1 MSEKFGALAWLVT
14 IDFAFG
20 VVVFLALYAL
30 AKSRHAAYAVMKRN
44 FIAYFTNPTGY
55 VFLCLFVLLTSLAA
69 FWTESFFN
77 SNLANLDQLNLYI
90 PSILLLFIPAI
101 SMSIWSEER
110 RQGTDELLLTMPA
123 GDFDV
128 VIGKYLAAVAI
139 FTVSLLFSQI
149 CNYIVLLSLGDPD
162 TGLVLGNYLGYWLVG
177 LAMLSVGMVASFLT
191 GNLTVGFV
199 LGVLFNAPLVA
210 AGWSEVFLKEEW
222 AAVLQPWSI
231 AAQLRDFEAGVIS
244 GASIIYFVLLI
255 ALMIYLS
262 MVLIGRRHWTGG
274 AKGNMMGW
282 HFLARVV
289 ALILITGGISVLAS
303 EYDLLRPDVTS
314 EKINSLSPQTIKLV
328 KEIRESEPKHPV
340 RIDAYISKNLPE
352 DFVQR
357 RLDLRSRLRELSAL
371 GGDYVQFEI
380 HEVDLNGEEAHA
392 AEKRFG
398 IEKRTIA
405 TEVRSAIES
414 REIIFGIICR
424 SGAEQVVTPF
434 LGKGVPIEY
443 ELIRSIVTVTKTD
456 RQRVGILLTDAN
468 LLGGSPLEGP
478 SEEQP
483 IVAELRKQ
491 YEVVPV
497 NPNEKI
503 EGNYAALLAVQPS
516 TLSPPQMQ
524 NFVDAVK
531 RGVPTAIF
539 EDPMPVTVAV
549 TGTDQPKRGRG
560 MMAHMQPP
568 QEKGNLQ
575 SLWDV
580 LGVSLEGEDMRQ
592 PPTDPFG
599 QQRPRATRRT
609 DIVWQEYNPHPS
621 EEGIYRIS
629 NEWVFITPDET
640 GESFSSKSEITSD
653 LQEVLFL
660 FAGGINTSDAD
671 NEEFDITELVR
682 TRPKSG
688 TVSLSDLIQQTP
700 FGDFPRD
707 PEHVAQARGAP
718 TGKRHLLAVRVQGPQ
733 PQTAASSQTATAE
746 EGKSEQGD
754 ADPQATKSEDLK
766 PINAVVVSDVD
777 VLGPV
782 FFEIRSG
789 GDDTINP
796 ITRWRLD
803 NVAFVLNVVDMLT
816 GDDSFVEIRKRRP
829 KHRELKA
836 IQAALDSA
844 KDQRREA
851 RESAEEE
858 VKDAVKVEEDKLNA
872 ILKNAQETN
881 TLNREF
887 ATQFQMEERAAQD
900 RVKRKRAQA
909 ERKRDETYED
919 IEREM
924 SSNIRNVQDQY
935 KMWAVLLPPISPLL
949 IAICVFFVRRER
961 EREGIQSDRLV

>member
-191 GNLTVGFV
+191 SNLTVGFV

-405 TEVRSAIES
+405 TEVRSALES
-414 REIIFGIICR
+414 RDLIFGIICR

-456 RQRVGILLTDAN
+456 RQRVGILLTGAN

-503 EGNYAALLAVQPS
+503 DGKFAALIAVQPS
-516 TLSPPQMQ
+516 SLSPPQMQ

-539 EDPMPVTVAV
+539 EDPMPVTGGFGVE
-549 TGTDQPKRGRG
+549 GTDEPKRGRG
-560 MMAHMQPP
+560 MMAQLQPP

-580 LGVSLEGEDMRQ
+580 LGVSLEGEDMPH

-609 DIVWQEYNPHPS
+609 NIVWQDYNPHPS
-621 EEGIYRIS
+621 EEDIVGISHDWIF
-629 NEWVFITPDET
+629 VTQDEA
-640 GESFSSKSEITSD
+640 GESFSSRSGITSG

-660 FAGGINTSDAD
+660 FAGGINTSGAD

-682 TRPKSG
+682 TRPNSG
-688 TVSLSDLIQQTP
+688 TIAQSDLFQQTP
-700 FGDFPRD
+700 FGPFPQD
-707 PEHVAQARGAP
+707 PAHIEAARGQP
-718 TGKRHLLAVRVQGPQ
+718 TGKRHLMAVHVRGPKPTADEQ
-733 PQTAASSQTATAE
+733 ATTAA
-746 EGKSEQGD
+746 EGETEKANE
-754 ADPQATKSEDLK
+754 LK
-766 PINAVVVSDVD
+766 PINAVVVSDID
-777 VLGPV
+777 VMSGV
-782 FFEIRSG
+782 FFYLRSG